1 MEFTPT
7 PSAARMISRICRLS
21 QVSSENIPNAASSSF
36 CADRRLSLEHLAR
49 LKPCTNI
56 MTLFPAGG
64 SSTDQNI
71 RGMQRHKALYGIY
84 AYYEDSD
91 GGQLDQPE
99 PLPEFSSYESS
110 FVLMIPRDNCS
121 KSYQDRIDA
130 YIRSARIQQLH
141 PLSC

>member
-1 MEFTPT
+1 MEHF
-7 PSAARMISRICRLS
+7 
-21 QVSSENIPNAASSSF
+21 
-36 CADRRLSLEHLAR
+36 AR

-56 MTLFPAGG
+56 MTLFPADG

-71 RGMQRHKALYGIY
+71 RGMQRHKALYGVY

-91 GGQLDQPE
+91 GDSWTSQNRFQ
-99 PLPEFSSYESS
+99 EFSSYESS

-141 PLSC
+141 PFILLNIYSDAYRSTGASLLSPAFLS